1 MSPSTGCQL
10 AALTFLW
17 RQGTRPLRKCKH
29 YDSKNK
35 QVAARSQQKFYKN
48 TGSPGAAVYNSS
60 VQCCTMGPSPLLICL
75 LWAAMV
81 SVTVAQTPKFLVA
94 APRLLH
100 VGVKEDVWV
109 QMEWKKE
116 DRAPNDVTVVIYLR
130 NQKNFDDCSERY
142 SLTLQARDNH
152 IKKQTIELTP
162 SRVATCKLDEQRSNR
177 YVQLIMTTAI
187 LGANPKVVS
196 IPVSFKRGYIFIQ
209 TDKSVYNPKESV
221 HYRVFTL
228 DHMMRPT
235 EESITGI
242 VTNAE
247 GFKVSKIQK
256 ISKSSVVT
264 DKLVIPDISTTGV
277 WRISA
282 YFTSAPESN
291 FTTEFEVKK
300 YVLPNFE
307 VKIVPEL
314 PYFQINK
321 AQLRIKVE
329 ARFVYGEPVNGVVHV
344 RVGIIDQTGRKTM
357 LQGLEQQVK
366 MEDGEGT
373 IQISKDD
380 ILKKIAQPVEN
391 LVGSTF
397 YITATVLEKASGTLE
412 EKELTSVKF
421 VTSPYNI
428 DFSKTK
434 KYYTPGT
441 PTQIVAEVT
450 YTDGTLA
457 RGVPVKLLKGS
468 TQQNF
473 LSDEDGKV
481 VFQINT
487 SGNEKTL
494 DLTIIAEGSDGRQEE
509 TIRLT
514 PYTSKTNSFL
524 HMEVP
529 SQVLSPGESIK
540 VTVKVVAP
548 QSGSVRNIYYMVLNK
563 GQIMELKSI
572 EKSEFMVFSVP
583 VSTKL
588 IPSFRIIAYYYL
600 DSEIVANSVWI
611 DVSDVCEGKLQVRTD
626 VADSI
631 LPGSQFRLTMETDEK
646 TTVSLSAVDT
656 AVYLLNSKNKLTPG
670 KVFKAMNDYDLGCSP
685 GGGKDSN
692 SVFMDAGV
700 AFVSSSGYSELTG
713 FGCQVSRRKK
723 RSIDFLAL
731 TKQKADQFSS
741 PDLKK
746 CCQNGMTLP
755 PSRMSRDCAKRA
767 LRVESKECKNA
778 FQECCVYAEDLRKK
792 ITLEKRRKSTIGRTQ
807 VDDQNEDDFADEN
820 DVQVRS
826 KFPESWLWRTV
837 TVNKKHTETVP
848 VPDSITTWEIQAIGM
863 SAGKGFC
870 VANPVKVKVF
880 KPFHIHLRVPSTVKR
895 FEQIELRPVL
905 YNFQEEDMKVKVFV
919 EKTEG
924 VCTPSTAEGAAV
936 EQVVTLASK
945 SALSIPFS
953 VVPIGKENP
962 TVTVKALG
970 PMGISDGVRKVLHL
984 EREGVPVVEEKT
996 YVLNPED
1003 ASRKDLRFDEELP
1016 SNVIPD
1022 ADFRSSVKITMDNPI
1037 NTINN
1042 SLSADGVSKLIRV
1055 PYGCAEQ
1062 TMISTAPG
1070 VYAMRY
1076 LNQADK
1082 WVDLP
1087 PDRKDQGLD
1096 NMRNGYT
1103 RILQYRKSDGS
1114 YGAWLTR
1121 PSSTWLTSFVVKVMS
1136 LCRKYIDVDVEEIRK
1151 SVAYLTSKQANNGAF
1166 QETTTVIHQD
1176 MMGGVAGKN
1185 AEVSLTAYVLIAL
1198 HHSEEALPEDD
1209 TETKGSISKAI
1220 DYLRTSLDSLS
1231 EPYPLAITAYA
1242 LALTSSDSILKGKA
1256 YKKLMST
1263 AQGGSKP
1270 GELHFGLKGTALA
1283 VETTSYALLAALL
1296 HEDIPSANEMYT
1308 WLSEQQ
1314 NYGGGFKSTQD
1325 TVMALEALSE
1335 YWILNSVFTRSE
1347 ELNVEINSLERSEKQ
1362 RFTLRNN
1369 DAVQE
1374 ELRSMGKKFTVK
1386 VSGKARGILT
1396 VLKRYNI
1403 MQVEESDCSQLGL
1416 EVEIFGDDVVE
1427 QLDYNYEY
1435 DYEEDTMADEPL
1447 KNIHWHDLRS
1457 RARRE
1462 VSQPKEKQVKVVYSV
1477 WLWRKAKDRATGMA
1491 IVDITMLS
1499 GFEPSIQDLNKLKE
1513 GAERYISHYEIYGGR
1528 LLMYFDQVT
1537 SDREHV
1543 TFEAYQTVKV
1553 SPLQPASAILYDF
1566 YEPGIKCRVFYSAPS
1581 RTTFIST
1588 LCTEDV
1594 CQCAEGPC
1602 PILRRTLST
1611 EKNDR
1616 QDFAC
1621 YAPRVKYGYRVK
1633 VLEMNPVDAFIVYTV
1648 QMIEVLQKSADESL
1662 EAGDIRYFYQRASCK
1677 MQLETGTREYL
1688 IMGQDG
1694 ETTDEKNRLR
1704 YVLEDNSWVEALG
1717 SPEVCKAT
1725 RNRNKCADVNSFMN
1739 DYRENGCK
1747 V

>member
-1 MSPSTGCQL
+1 M
-10 AALTFLW
+10 TF
-17 RQGTRPLRKCKH
+17 
-29 YDSKNK
+29 
-35 QVAARSQQKFYKN
+35 
-48 TGSPGAAVYNSS
+48 S
-60 VQCCTMGPSPLLICL
+60 VHCCTMGPSPLLICL

-81 SVTVAQTPKFLVA
+81 SVTVAQTPNFLVA

-116 DRAPNDVTVVIYLR
+116 DKAPNDVAVVMYLR
-130 NQKNFDDCSERY
+130 NQKTYDECSERR
-142 SLTLQARDNH
+142 SLTLQARNNH
-152 IKKQTIELTP
+152 IDKQTIELTP
-162 SRVATCKLDEQRSNR
+162 RLATKCQLDERRSSR
-177 YVQLIMTTAI
+177 YVQLVMTSAV
-187 LGANPKVVS
+187 LGAKPNVVS

-209 TDKSVYNPKESV
+209 TDKSVYNPKETV
-221 HYRVFTL
+221 HFRVFTL

-235 EESITGI
+235 EESITSTVI
-242 VTNAE
+242 NAE
-247 GFKVSKIQK
+247 GLKVSKTQK
-256 ISKSSVVT
+256 ISKTSVVT
-264 DKLVIPDISTTGV
+264 DKLAIPDISTTGV

-282 YFTSAPESN
+282 YFTSSPESN

-321 AQLRIKVE
+321 AQLKIKVE

-344 RVGIIDQTGRKTM
+344 RVGIIDQTGRKMM

-373 IQISKDD
+373 IQISKGD

-441 PTQIVAEVT
+441 PTQIVVEVT

-468 TQQNF
+468 TQLGSF
-473 LSDEDGKV
+473 PSDEDGKAI
-481 VFQINT
+481 FQINT
-487 SGNEKTL
+487 NANEKTL
-494 DLTIIAEGSDGRQEE
+494 DLTIRAEGSDGRQEE

-529 SQVLSPGESIK
+529 SQVLNPGESIK
-540 VTVKVVAP
+540 VTLKVVSP
-548 QSGSVRNIYYMVLNK
+548 QSGSVRKIYYMVLNK
-563 GQIMELKSI
+563 GQIMEMKSI
-572 EKSEFMVFSVP
+572 EKSEFMVFTVP
-583 VSTKL
+583 VSTQL

-600 DSEIVANSVWI
+600 DSETVANSVWI

-626 VADSI
+626 VASTI
-631 LPGSQFRLTMETDEK
+631 LPGSSFRLTMETDESTK
-646 TTVSLSAVDT
+646 VSLSAVDT

-685 GGGKDSN
+685 GGGRDSN

-700 AFVSSSGYSELTG
+700 AFVSSSGYSDLTG
-713 FGCQVSRRKK
+713 FGCQVSQRKK

-755 PSRMSRDCAKRA
+755 PSRMNRDCAKRA
-767 LRVESKECKNA
+767 QRVESKECKNA

-792 ITLEKRRKSTIGRTQ
+792 ITIEKRRKNTIGRTQ
-807 VDDQNEDDFADEN
+807 VDDQNEDDFTDEN
-820 DVQVRS
+820 EVQVRS
-826 KFPESWLWRTV
+826 MFPESWLWRTV
-837 TVNKKHTETVP
+837 TVNKKYTETVP

-863 SAGKGFC
+863 SSGKGFC

-880 KPFHIHLRVPSTVKR
+880 KPFHIYLRVPSTVKR

-905 YNFQEEDMKVKVFV
+905 YNFQEQNMKVKMFV
-919 EKTEG
+919 EKMEG

-936 EQVVTLASK
+936 ERNVTLPGK
-945 SALSIPFS
+945 SAVSIPFS
-953 VVPIGKENP
+953 VVPIGKVNP
-962 TVTVKALG
+962 TVTIKALG
-970 PMGISDGVRKVLHL
+970 LMGISDGVRKVLHL
-984 EREGVPVVEEKT
+984 EKEGVPVVEEKT

-1003 ASRKDLRFDEELP
+1003 ASRKELRFDDELP
-1016 SNVIPD
+1016 SNAIPD

-1076 LNQADK
+1076 LDQTDK
-1082 WVDLP
+1082 WLSLP
-1087 PDRKDQGLD
+1087 PDRKDQGLE
-1096 NMRNGYT
+1096 NMRNGYS
-1103 RILQYRKSDGS
+1103 RILQYRKPDGS
-1114 YGAWLTR
+1114 YGAWLIR

-1136 LCRKYIDVDVEEIRK
+1136 ICRKYIDVDVEEIRK
-1151 SVAYLTSKQANNGAF
+1151 SVAYLTSKQTNNGAF

-1176 MMGGVAGKN
+1176 MMGGVTGKN

-1198 HHSEEALPEDD
+1198 YHSKEALPEDD

-1256 YKKLMST
+1256 YKKLMSK

-1270 GELHFGLKGTALA
+1270 GELHFGPTGTALA
-1283 VETTSYALLAALL
+1283 VEATSYALLTALL
-1296 HEDIPSANEMYT
+1296 HKDHPSTKDMYT

-1335 YWILNSVFTRSE
+1335 YWIVNSDDSRGE
-1347 ELNVEINSLERSEKQ
+1347 ELTVEVNSLERSQKQ
-1362 RFTLRNN
+1362 TFHLRN
-1369 DAVQE
+1369 DDSIQE
-1374 ELRSMGKKFTVK
+1374 ELRSMGKKFTVT
-1386 VSGKARGILT
+1386 VSGKGTGILT

-1403 MQVEESDCSQLGL
+1403 MQVEDNDCSQLGL
-1416 EVEIFGDDVVE
+1416 EVEIIGDDVAE
-1427 QLDYNYEY
+1427 QSDYNYEY
-1435 DYEEDTMADEPL
+1435 EEEEEEDTMADEPL
-1447 KNIHWHDLRS
+1447 ENIHWHDLRS
-1457 RARRE
+1457 RARRD
-1462 VSQPKEKQVKVVYSV
+1462 VSQLKEKQVKVVYSV
-1477 WLWRKAKDRATGMA
+1477 GLWRKNKDRATGMA

-1499 GFEPSIQDLNKLKE
+1499 GFEPSIQDLNKLKD
-1513 GAERYISHYEIYGGR
+1513 GVERYISHYEIYGGR
-1528 LLMYFDQVT
+1528 LLMYFDKVT
-1537 SDREHV
+1537 SNRELV

-1581 RTTFIST
+1581 RTTFISK
-1588 LCTEDV
+1588 LCSEDV

-1602 PILRRTLST
+1602 PRLRKTLFT

-1616 QDFAC
+1616 QEFAC
-1621 YAPRVKYGYRVK
+1621 YSPRVKYGYRVK

-1648 QMIEVLQKSADESL
+1648 EMLQVLQKSADESL
-1662 EAGDIRYFYQRASCK
+1662 KAGDIRYFYQRASCK
-1677 MQLETGTREYL
+1677 MQLEPGKTEYL

-1704 YVLEDNSWVEALG
+1704 YVLENNSWVEALA
-1717 SPEVCKAT
+1717 SPENCKAT
-1725 RNRNKCADVNSFMN
+1725 RNRNKCTDVKNFMI
-1739 DYRENGCK
+1739 DYSENGCK

>member
-1 MSPSTGCQL
+1 
-10 AALTFLW
+10 
-17 RQGTRPLRKCKH
+17 
-29 YDSKNK
+29 
-35 QVAARSQQKFYKN
+35 
-48 TGSPGAAVYNSS
+48 
-60 VQCCTMGPSPLLICL
+60 MGPSPLLICL

-116 DRAPNDVTVVIYLR
+116 DRAPNDVSVVMYLR
-130 NQKNFDDCSERY
+130 NQKTFEDCSQRY

-162 SRVATCKLDEQRSNR
+162 RWATTCKLDERRSSR
-177 YVQLIMTTAI
+177 YVQLIMTSAV
-187 LGANPKVVS
+187 LGAKPNVVS

-209 TDKSVYNPKESV
+209 TDKSVYNPKENV
-221 HYRVFTL
+221 HFRVFTL

-235 EESITGI
+235 EESII
-242 VTNAE
+242 SSVINAE
-247 GFKVSKIQK
+247 GLQVSKIQK
-256 ISKSSVVT
+256 FSKSSVVT
-264 DKLVIPDISTTGV
+264 EKLVIPDISKTGV

-282 YFTSAPESN
+282 YFASAPESN

-321 AQLRIKVE
+321 AQFRIKVE
-329 ARFVYGEPVNGVVHV
+329 ARFVYGEAVNGVVHV

-366 MEDGEGT
+366 MEDGEGS

-397 YITATVLEKASGTLE
+397 YITTTVLEKASGTLE

-441 PTQIVAEVT
+441 PTQIVVEVT

-457 RGVPVKLLKGS
+457 RGVPIKLLKGS
-468 TQQNF
+468 TLLNSF
-473 LSDEDGKV
+473 ISDEDGKAA
-481 VFQINT
+481 FQINT
-487 SGNEKTL
+487 NVNEKSL
-494 DLTIIAEGSDGRQEE
+494 DLTIRAEGSDGRQEE

-540 VTVKVVAP
+540 VTLKVVTP
-548 QSGSVRNIYYMVLNK
+548 QSGSVRRIYYMVLNK

-572 EKSEFMVFSVP
+572 EKSEFMVFSVT

-600 DSEIVANSVWI
+600 DSETVANSVWV
-611 DVSDVCEGKLQVRTD
+611 DVSDVCEGKLQVKTD
-626 VADSI
+626 VADSSI
-631 LPGSQFRLTMETDEK
+631 LPGSQFKLTMETDES

-685 GGGKDSN
+685 GGGRDSN

-700 AFVSSSGYSELTG
+700 AFVSSSGYSDLSG
-713 FGCQVSRRKK
+713 FGCQVSQRKK

-731 TKQKADQFSS
+731 TKQKADQFS

-746 CCQNGMTLP
+746 CCQSGMTLP
-755 PSRMSRDCAKRA
+755 PSRMTRDCAKRA
-767 LRVESKECKNA
+767 QRVESNECKNA
-778 FQECCVYAEDLRKK
+778 FQECCEYAEDLRKK
-792 ITLEKRRKSTIGRTQ
+792 ITIEKRRKNTIGRTQ
-807 VDDQNEDDFADEN
+807 KHDQNEEDFTDEN
-820 DVQVRS
+820 EVQVRS
-826 KFPESWLWRTV
+826 KFQETFLWRTV
-837 TVNKKHTETVP
+837 TVNKKLTETVA

-863 SAGKGFC
+863 SSGKGFC

-880 KPFHIHLRVPSTVKR
+880 KPFHIYLRVPSTVKR

-905 YNFQEEDMKVKVFV
+905 YNFQEQDMQVKVFV

-924 VCTPSTAEGAAV
+924 MCTPSTPEGGAV
-936 EQVVTLASK
+936 QQIVTLASK

-953 VVPIGKENP
+953 VVAIGKENP

-970 PMGISDGVRKVLHL
+970 PMGISDGVRKVLQL

-996 YVLNPED
+996 YVLDPKD
-1003 ASRKDLRFDEELP
+1003 ASRRLFRFDEELP

-1022 ADFRSSVKITMDNPI
+1022 ADFRSSVIITMDNPI

-1042 SLSADGVSKLIRV
+1042 SLSSDGVSKLIRV

-1076 LNQADK
+1076 LDHTDK
-1082 WVDLP
+1082 WLNLP
-1087 PDRKDQGLD
+1087 PDRKDQGLE
-1096 NMRNGYT
+1096 NMRNGYS
-1103 RILQYRKSDGS
+1103 RILQYRKPDGS
-1114 YGAWLTR
+1114 YGAWIER
-1121 PSSTWLTSFVVKVMS
+1121 ASSTWLTSFVVKVMS

-1151 SVAYLTSKQANNGAF
+1151 SVTYLISKQTNAGAF
-1166 QETTTVIHQD
+1166 QETKTVIHED
-1176 MMGGVAGKN
+1176 MMGGVSGKN

-1198 HHSEEALPEDD
+1198 HHSEESLAEDD
-1209 TETKGSISKAI
+1209 TKTEGSISKAI

-1231 EPYPLAITAYA
+1231 EPFPLAITTYA
-1242 LALTSSDSILKGKA
+1242 LALTSKDTTLKKKA
-1256 YKKLMST
+1256 YNKLLSK
-1263 AQGGSKP
+1263 AQESKT
-1270 GELHFGLKGTALA
+1270 GELHFGPKGTAIA
-1283 VETTSYALLAALL
+1283 VETTSYALLAALSQDQKDL
-1296 HEDIPSANEMYT
+1296 TNAKHMYT

-1335 YWILNSVFTRSE
+1335 YWILNSDVGRTE

-1362 RFTLRNN
+1362 HFILRND

-1386 VSGKARGILT
+1386 VSGRGTGILT

-1403 MQVEESDCSQLGL
+1403 MQVEDSDCSQLGL
-1416 EVEIFGDDVVE
+1416 EVEIFGDDPVE
-1427 QLDYNYEY
+1427 QLDYNYED

-1447 KNIHWHDLRS
+1447 ENIHWHDLRS

-1477 WLWRKAKDRATGMA
+1477 GLWRKAKDRATGMA

-1528 LLMYFDQVT
+1528 LLMYFDKVT
-1537 SDREHV
+1537 SERELV
-1543 TFEAYQTVKV
+1543 TFEAFQTVKV
-1553 SPLQPASAILYDF
+1553 SPLQPASAVLYDF
-1566 YEPGIKCRVFYSAPS
+1566 YEPGIQCRVFYSAPS
-1581 RTTFIST
+1581 RTTFISK
-1588 LCTEDV
+1588 LCSEDV

-1602 PILRRTLST
+1602 PTLRRTLFT
-1611 EKNDR
+1611 KKDDR
-1616 QDFAC
+1616 QEFAC
-1621 YAPRVKYGYRVK
+1621 YSPRVKYGYRVK
-1633 VLEMNPVDAFIVYTV
+1633 VLETNPVDAFIVYTV
-1648 QMIEVLQKSADESL
+1648 QMIEVLQKSADEHL

-1677 MQLETGTREYL
+1677 MQIDTGTNEYL

-1704 YVLEDNSWVEALG
+1704 YVLENNSWVEALAG
-1717 SPEVCKAT
+1717 PDVCRAT
-1725 RNRNKCADVNSFMN
+1725 LNRNKCMDVKSFMI